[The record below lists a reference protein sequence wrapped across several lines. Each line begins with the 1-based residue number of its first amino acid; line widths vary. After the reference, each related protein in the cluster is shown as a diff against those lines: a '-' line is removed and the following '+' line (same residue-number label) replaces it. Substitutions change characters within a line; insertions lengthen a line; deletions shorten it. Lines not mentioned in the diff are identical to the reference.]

1 LTYLQLFA
9 TLYSREIDMAKYKLV
24 EWEENGYHDSYGYI
38 AYWDSEKK
46 TIDRICHWATA
57 FGGGA
62 DLSDLLD
69 PTEEAVEEA
78 IKYHGKI
85 IARSVLRKA
94 VRSHY
99 EPTDQS
105 DLKRGDVVVFK
116 KAHNSRKSGIKLEVG
131 SVAEVVSVQVDSY
144 KTRPYSKVTFFNVML
159 KVGNKYVSVPMEKLR
174 KAGRPAVKV
183 SEVRANAQ
191 LRARACNFRSLYFG
205 GWDDK
210 NWARDLVKEK
220 EKKSA

>member
-1 LTYLQLFA
+1 
-9 TLYSREIDMAKYKLV
+9 MPKYKLV
-24 EWEENGYHDSYGYI
+24 EWEENKYDDSYGYI
-38 AYWDSEKK
+38 AYWDSETGKL
-46 TIDRICHWATA
+46 DRRCHWATA

-69 PTEEAVEEA
+69 PTEEAVEAA
-78 IKYHGKI
+78 IKAYGKI
-85 IARSVLRKA
+85 LGRQEMRKIIRA
-94 VRSHY
+94 HY
-99 EPTDQS
+99 NPESQWH
-105 DLKRGDVVVFK
+105 LARGDKVVFK